1 MSTILSLME
10 SIIGK
15 APDYFTVGNSSSPQW
30 DYGALLEYSFAGIL
44 MILSIAFVYKL
55 FISLVTKR

>member
-1 MSTILSLME
+1 MTTILSLME

-15 APDYFTVGNSSSPQW
+15 APDYFTTGNNYTIQW

-44 MILSIAFVYKL
+44 FILSIAFVYKL